1 MTELQ
6 FCLPDVGEGL
16 AEGEIL
22 RWLVKVG
29 DRVDVN
35 QPLVEV
41 ETAKAA
47 VELPS
52 PYSGTISALHGS
64 EGDVL
69 PVGAPLVTIASESP
83 ASSAVEP
90 VLATEAVSESANG
103 ADANTS
109 ESTGPLL
116 VGYGVVAGSTR
127 RRRRLGAAGPHGTE
141 KPEAGPPGEPVKPV
155 RHGGLEI
162 GRAAEAR
169 FADDGTAR
177 DHVRV
182 VRAKPPVRRLAKQLG
197 IDLAGVR
204 PTGRDGTVSREDVEA
219 AAALQ
224 LSDSV
229 ASASTSPVEGDRR
242 EPVRG
247 VTRTMAAAMTE
258 SAATIPAVTEWVD
271 VDVSRSLSLIDRLKT
286 MPEFARVPVTPL
298 LLVSAACLAAL
309 RRQPKVNAVFD
320 AQAQEIVYRSK
331 ANLGIAVASD
341 RGLVVPHVAD
351 AGALTLAELAVAL
364 ADVVGKGR
372 DGTAAPAELLGA
384 TFTITNVGVFGV
396 DGGTPMIAPGQSAIL
411 AFGAWRDRPWAERG
425 QLAVRTVC
433 TVSFAFDHRFIDGA
447 TGSKFLRDV
456 ADILE
461 EPALLHLYN

>member
-1 MTELQ
+1 MSERQ

-16 AEGEIL
+16 TEGEVL

-29 DRVDVN
+29 DHVDVN

-52 PYSGTISALHGS
+52 PFGGTVSSLHAS
-64 EGDVL
+64 EGEVL
-69 PVGAPLVTIASESP
+69 PVGAPLVTIATDST
-83 ASSAVEP
+83 AAVE
-90 VLATEAVSESANG
+90 AEAVPEAPAATTSNG
-103 ADANTS
+103 ST
-109 ESTGPLL
+109 TGPLL
-116 VGYGVVAGSTR
+116 VGYGVVEGSTR
-127 RRRRLGAAGPHGTE
+127 RRRRTTAPSPHGTE
-141 KPEAGPPGEPVKPV
+141 RPEAGPPGEPVKPV
-155 RHGGLEI
+155 RHGGLEV

-169 FADDGTAR
+169 FADGGDGGAR
-177 DHVRV
+177 PRV

-197 IDLAGVR
+197 IDLTTVR

-224 LSDSV
+224 LSGT
-229 ASASTSPVEGDRR
+229 AAGTTGPLVEGDRR

-247 VTRTMAAAMTE
+247 VMRTMAAAMTE

-271 VDVSRSLSLIDRLKT
+271 VDVSRSAALVERLRGL
-286 MPEFARVPVTPL
+286 PEFSNVPVTPL
-298 LLVSAACLAAL
+298 LLVAAASVAAL
-309 RRQPKVNAVFD
+309 RRRPSLNAVFD
-320 AQAQEIVYRSK
+320 ADAHEVVYRSVT
-331 ANLGIAVASD
+331 NLGIAVASD

-351 AGALTLAELAVAL
+351 AGALTLAELAAAL
-364 ADVVGKGR
+364 SDVVSKGR
-372 DGTAAPAELLGA
+372 DGTATPAELVGA

-411 AFGAWRDRPWAERG
+411 AFGTWRERPWAERG
-425 QLAVRTVC
+425 QVVVRTVS
-433 TVSFAFDHRFIDGA
+433 TVSLSFDHRFIDGA

-461 EPALLHLYN
+461 EPALLHLYS